1 MRSRRL
7 SLLLTA
13 ALLAVGTTNI
23 VHSEDK
29 PQEKK
34 GKKAKQAK
42 KSVYRFNAKD
52 IDGNAVALR
61 KYRDQVLLVVNVAS
75 R

>member
-1 MRSRRL
+1 
-7 SLLLTA
+7 LLLTA

-23 VHSEDK
+23 VHGEDK

-34 GKKAKQAK
+34 EKKAK
-42 KSVYRFNAKD
+42 KSVYRFKARD